1 MVKQSPGVSGVIS
14 LIISSF
20 VSQSATQIVVRVPA
34 GVLNGKIVLGVVN
47 STVTVESAAILEISG
62 NAPPPAMSLP
72 IYNDAVTANWN
83 GWIGG
88 GWGGTSNRDNSTP
101 VREGVKSIKI
111 DYVGGYGS
119 PLQLGG
125 ATISLASYTTFKI
138 SVYGAPGSGGKTIT
152 IGINGVNGKYNINVV
167 EGKWTDYAIPLS
179 TLTTA
184 SSLNEIWVQEYS
196 GTGGF
201 TVYVDAIGLN

>member
-1 MVKQSPGVSGVIS
+1 LVVK
-14 LIISSF
+14 
-20 VSQSATQIVVRVPA
+20 VPS
-34 GVLNGKIVLGVVN
+34 GVLNGQIVLGVKN
-47 STVTVESAAILEISG
+47 STVTVTSTDILQISG
-62 NAPPPAMSLP
+62 NAPPPTMSLP

-88 GWGGTSNRDNSTP
+88 GWGGTSDRNNTSP
-101 VREGVKSIKI
+101 VREGTKSIKI

-125 ATISLASYTTFKI
+125 ASINLASYTTFKI
-138 SVYGAPGSGGKTIT
+138 SVYGAPGSAGKRIT
-152 IGINGVNGKYNINVV
+152 IGINGVNGNFNITLV
-167 EGKWTDYAIPLS
+167 EGQWTDYAIPLS

-184 SSLNEIWVQEYS
+184 SSLAEIWVQEYS
-196 GTGGF
+196 NVGGF